1 MVMVFS
7 KFILNEVF
15 QNFILMDK
23 SGKQRILWEKE
34 TAPKPNDLRLILG
47 TQWYKEKT

>member
-1 MVMVFS
+1 MVMAFS

-15 QNFILMDK
+15 QNFILMNK
-23 SGKQRILWEKE
+23 SGKQRVLWEKVP
-34 TAPKPNDLRLILG
+34 TAKLNDLRLILG